1 MPKESMARMHV
12 NLGALH
18 GTVEAALHEMALT
31 RLVAR
36 LWSKDHQLWKPEPT
50 EIANRLGWLTV
61 AEQLREKVGPLQSF
75 AQGVR
80 SAGFRD
86 VVLLGM
92 GGSSLGPEVF
102 RCSFGSTRGFPRLWV
117 LDSTVPGFVRQV
129 TKAITPSR
137 TLFILA
143 SKSGGTIEVM
153 SLYAHFSGLVSRAK
167 KNTGGAPA
175 STLASGRSPLG
186 EAGGS
191 HGPGGAQFI
200 AITDPGTSLGALAHE
215 RGFRTTF
222 TNPPDIG
229 GRYSVLSY
237 FGLVPAALMGL
248 DVAMLLNRG
257 IEMAQACRSGIPPDQ
272 NPGAYLGAVMGIL
285 GRSGR
290 DKVTIVASP
299 KINSFGLW
307 AEQLLAESTG
317 KEGKGLIPVA
327 QEPFAPPDAYG
338 NDRLFAYLRLEGDA
352 NAESDRH
359 VKALEKAGQ
368 PVVRLALRDA
378 YDLAAEFFRWE
389 FATAMAGHYLG
400 IHPFDQPNVQESKE
414 NTARV
419 LDYVKAHGQLPRN
432 EAPESGVDTLL
443 SQAGPGRYLAILAYL
458 TPSSQAD
465 AAIKALRKTLLTK
478 HHLTTTAGYGPRY
491 LHSTGQL
498 HKGGPNSG
506 LFLQLIEDMKPD
518 VAIPGQPYTF
528 GTLAQ
533 AQAVGDYQS
542 LQARHRA
549 VVRVRLGSRAAQAI
563 KKVLKPSRKRASPG
577 GRAGKKRG
585 SKRGRKRR

>member
-1 MPKESMARMHV
+1 MPKEPMARTHV
-12 NLGALH
+12 NLGGLH

-31 RLVAR
+31 RLVTR

-61 AEQLREKVGPLQSF
+61 AEQLCEKVGPLQAF
-75 AQGVR
+75 VQAVR
-80 SAGFRD
+80 NVGFRD

-102 RCSFGSTRGFPRLWV
+102 RRAFGSARGFPRLWV
-117 LDSTVPGFVRQV
+117 LDSTVPGFIRQV
-129 TKAITPSR
+129 TKAINPSK

-153 SLYAHFSGLVSRAK
+153 SLYAHFSGLVAK
-167 KNTGGAPA
+167 ARKNQ
-175 STLASGRSPLG
+175 
-186 EAGGS
+186 
-191 HGPGGAQFI
+191 GGAQFV

-215 RGFRTTF
+215 RGFRITF

-248 DVAMLLNRG
+248 DVSMLLNRG
-257 IEMAQACRSGIPPDQ
+257 IEMAQACRPGIPPDQ

-299 KINSFGLW
+299 RINSFGLW

-327 QEPFAPPDAYG
+327 QEPLAPPEAYG
-338 NDRLFAYLRLEGDA
+338 NDRLFVYLRLEGDA
-352 NAESDRH
+352 NAESDKH
-359 VKALEKAGQ
+359 VKALERAGQ
-368 PVVRLALRDA
+368 PVVRLMLRDT
-378 YDLAAEFFRWE
+378 YDLAGEFFRWE
-389 FATAMAGHYLG
+389 FATAIAGHYLG

-419 LDYVKAHGQLPRN
+419 LDYVKAHGKLPPN
-432 EAPESGVDTLL
+432 DAPESGVDMLL

-458 TPSSQAD
+458 TPSAQSD
-465 AAIKALRKTLLTK
+465 AAIKVLRKTLLTK

-518 VAIPGQPYTF
+518 IAIPGQPYSF
-528 GTLAQ
+528 GLLAQ

-549 VVRVRLGSRAAQAI
+549 VVRVRVGSRPVQAL
-563 KKVLKPSRKRASPG
+563 KKVLKPSRKRPSTGVRTHKKQKRASK
-577 GRAGKKRG
+577 RGKKR
-585 SKRGRKRR
+585 

>member
-1 MPKESMARMHV
+1 MSKEPMARTHV
-12 NLGALH
+12 NLGGLH

-31 RLVAR
+31 RLVTR
-36 LWSKDHQLWKPEPT
+36 LWSKDHTLWKPEPT

-61 AEQLREKVGPLQSF
+61 AEQLREKVGPLQGF
-75 AQGVR
+75 AQAVR
-80 SAGFRD
+80 NAGFRD

-102 RCSFGSTRGFPRLWV
+102 RCTFGSARGFPRPWV
-117 LDSTVPGFVRQV
+117 LDSTVPGLIRQV
-129 TKAITPSR
+129 TKAINPSK

-153 SLYAHFSGLVSRAK
+153 SLYAHFSGLVAK
-167 KNTGGAPA
+167 ARKNQ
-175 STLASGRSPLG
+175 
-186 EAGGS
+186 
-191 HGPGGAQFI
+191 GGAQFI
-200 AITDPGTSLGALAHE
+200 AITDPGTSLGVLAHE

-222 TNPPDIG
+222 TNPSDIG

-237 FGLVPAALMGL
+237 FGLVPAALMGV
-248 DVAMLLNRG
+248 DVSMLLNRG
-257 IEMAQACRSGIPPDQ
+257 IEMAQACRPGIPPDQ
-272 NPGAYLGAVMGIL
+272 NPGAYLGAVMGLL

-299 KINSFGLW
+299 KISSFGLW

-317 KEGKGLIPVA
+317 KEGKGLVPVA
-327 QEPFAPPDAYG
+327 QEPLASPEAYG
-338 NDRLFAYLRLEGDA
+338 NDRLFVYLRLDGDA

-359 VKALEKAGQ
+359 VKALERAGQ
-368 PVVRLALRDA
+368 PVVRLMLRDA
-378 YDLAAEFFRWE
+378 YDLAGEFFRWE
-389 FATAMAGHYLG
+389 FATAIAGHYLG

-419 LDYVKAHGQLPRN
+419 LEYVKAHGKLP
-432 EAPESGVDTLL
+432 ASDASESGVDMLL
-443 SQAGPGRYLAILAYL
+443 SQAGPGRYLAVLAYV
-458 TPSSQAD
+458 TPSAQTD
-465 AAIKALRKTLLTK
+465 AAIKVLRKTLLTK
-478 HHLTTTAGYGPRY
+478 YHLTTTAGYGPRY

-498 HKGGPNSG
+498 HKGGPSSG

-549 VVRVRLGSRAAQAI
+549 VVRVRLGSRPAQAM
-563 KKVLKPSRKRASPG
+563 KKVLKPSRKRAAAGAP
-577 GRAGKKRG
+577 AGKKRG
-585 SKRGRKRR
+585 GRRGKKR

>member
-1 MPKESMARMHV
+1 MSKEPMARTHV
-12 NLGALH
+12 NLGGLH

-31 RLVAR
+31 RLVTR
-36 LWSKDHQLWKPEPT
+36 LWSKDHTLWKPEPT

-61 AEQLREKVGPLQSF
+61 AEQLREKVGPLQGF
-75 AQGVR
+75 AQAVR
-80 SAGFRD
+80 NAGFRD

-102 RCSFGSTRGFPRLWV
+102 RCTFGSARGFPRPWV
-117 LDSTVPGFVRQV
+117 LDSTVPGLIRQV
-129 TKAITPSR
+129 TKAINPSK

-153 SLYAHFSGLVSRAK
+153 SLYAHFSGLVAK
-167 KNTGGAPA
+167 ARKNQ
-175 STLASGRSPLG
+175 
-186 EAGGS
+186 
-191 HGPGGAQFI
+191 GGAQFI
-200 AITDPGTSLGALAHE
+200 AITDPGTSLGVLAHE

-222 TNPPDIG
+222 TNPSDIG

-237 FGLVPAALMGL
+237 FGLVPAALMGV
-248 DVAMLLNRG
+248 DVSMLLNRG
-257 IEMAQACRSGIPPDQ
+257 IEMAQACRPGIPPDQ
-272 NPGAYLGAVMGIL
+272 NPGAYLGAVMGLL

-299 KINSFGLW
+299 KISSFGLW

-317 KEGKGLIPVA
+317 KEGKGLVPVA
-327 QEPFAPPDAYG
+327 QEPLASPEAYG
-338 NDRLFAYLRLEGDA
+338 NDRLFVYLRLDGDA

-359 VKALEKAGQ
+359 VKALERAGQ
-368 PVVRLALRDA
+368 PVVRLMLRDA
-378 YDLAAEFFRWE
+378 YDLAGEFFRWE
-389 FATAMAGHYLG
+389 FATAIAGHYLG

-419 LDYVKAHGQLPRN
+419 LEYVKAHGKLP
-432 EAPESGVDTLL
+432 ASDASESGVDMLL
-443 SQAGPGRYLAILAYL
+443 SQAGPGRYLAVLAYV
-458 TPSSQAD
+458 TPSAQTD
-465 AAIKALRKTLLTK
+465 AAIKVLRKTLLTK
-478 HHLTTTAGYGPRY
+478 YHLTTTAGYGPRY

-498 HKGGPNSG
+498 HKGGPSSG

-549 VVRVRLGSRAAQAI
+549 VVRVRLGSRPAQAM
-563 KKVLKPSRKRASPG
+563 KKVLKPSRKRAATGVP
-577 GRAGKKRG
+577 AGKKRG
-585 SKRGRKRR
+585 GRRGKKR

>member
-1 MPKESMARMHV
+1 MLKEPMARTHV
-12 NLGALH
+12 NLGGLH

-31 RLVAR
+31 RLVTR

-61 AEQLREKVGPLQSF
+61 AEQLREKVGPLQAF
-75 AQGVR
+75 VQAVR
-80 SAGFRD
+80 NAGFRD

-102 RCSFGSTRGFPRLWV
+102 RCSFGSARGFPHLWV
-117 LDSTVPGFVRQV
+117 LDSTVPGFIRQV
-129 TKAITPSR
+129 TKAINPSK

-153 SLYAHFSGLVSRAK
+153 SLYAHFSGLVGKAR
-167 KNTGGAPA
+167 KNQGGAPA
-175 STLASGRSPLG
+175 ST
-186 EAGGS
+186 
-191 HGPGGAQFI
+191 PGGAQFV

-248 DVAMLLNRG
+248 DVSMLLNRG
-257 IEMAQACRSGIPPDQ
+257 IEMAQACRPGIPPDQ

-299 KINSFGLW
+299 RINSFGLW

-327 QEPFAPPDAYG
+327 QEPLAPPEAYG
-338 NDRLFAYLRLEGDA
+338 NDRLFVYLRLEGDA
-352 NAESDRH
+352 NAESDKH
-359 VKALEKAGQ
+359 VKALERAGH
-368 PVVRLALRDA
+368 PVVRLMLRDT
-378 YDLAAEFFRWE
+378 YDLAGEFFRWE
-389 FATAMAGHYLG
+389 FATAIAGHYLG

-419 LDYVKAHGQLPRN
+419 LDYVKAHGKLPPSD
-432 EAPESGVDTLL
+432 APENGVDTLL
-443 SQAGPGRYLAILAYL
+443 AQAGPGRYLAILAYL
-458 TPSSQAD
+458 TPSAQSD
-465 AAIKALRKTLLTK
+465 AAIKVLRKTLLTK
-478 HHLTTTAGYGPRY
+478 HHLPTTAGYGPRY

-506 LFLQLIEDMKPD
+506 LFLELIEEMKPD

-533 AQAVGDYQS
+533 AQAAGDYQS

-549 VVRVRLGSRAAQAI
+549 VVRVRVGSRPAQAI
-563 KKVLKPSRKRASPG
+563 KKVLKPSRKRPSTGA
-577 GRAGKKRG
+577 RAVKKRG
-585 SKRGRKRR
+585 GKRGKRRR

>member
-1 MPKESMARMHV
+1 MPKEPMARTHV
-12 NLGALH
+12 NLGGLH

-31 RLVAR
+31 RLVTR

-61 AEQLREKVGPLQSF
+61 AEQLCEKVGPLQAF
-75 AQGVR
+75 VQAVR
-80 SAGFRD
+80 NVGFRD

-102 RCSFGSTRGFPRLWV
+102 RRAFGSARGFPRLWV
-117 LDSTVPGFVRQV
+117 LDSTVPGFIRQV
-129 TKAITPSR
+129 TKAINPSK

-153 SLYAHFSGLVSRAK
+153 SLYAHFSGLVAK
-167 KNTGGAPA
+167 ARKNQ
-175 STLASGRSPLG
+175 
-186 EAGGS
+186 
-191 HGPGGAQFI
+191 GGAQFV

-222 TNPPDIG
+222 TNPSDIG

-248 DVAMLLNRG
+248 DVSMLLNRG
-257 IEMAQACRSGIPPDQ
+257 IEMAQACRPGIPPDQ

-299 KINSFGLW
+299 KVDSFGLW

-327 QEPFAPPDAYG
+327 QEPLASPEAYG
-338 NDRLFAYLRLEGDA
+338 NDRLFVYLRLEGDA
-352 NAESDRH
+352 NTESDKH
-359 VKALEKAGQ
+359 VKALERAGQ
-368 PVVRLALRDA
+368 PVVRLMLRDTH
-378 YDLAAEFFRWE
+378 DLAGEFFRWE
-389 FATAMAGHYLG
+389 FATAIAGHYLG

-419 LDYVKAHGQLPRN
+419 LDYVKTHGKLPPN
-432 EAPESGVDTLL
+432 DVPESGVDALL

-458 TPSSQAD
+458 TPSAQSD

-506 LFLQLIEDMKPD
+506 LFLQVIEDMKPD

-528 GTLAQ
+528 GMLAQ

-549 VVRVRLGSRAAQAI
+549 VVRVRVGSRPAQAM
-563 KKVLKPSRKRASPG
+563 KKVLKPSRKRAS
-577 GRAGKKRG
+577 ADAVA
-585 SKRGRKRR
+585 GRKRRGKRGKKR

>member
-1 MPKESMARMHV
+1 MSKEPMARMHV
-12 NLGALH
+12 NLGTLH

-36 LWSKDHQLWKPEPT
+36 LWAKDHTLWKPDPT

-61 AEQLREKVGPLQSF
+61 AEQLREKVGPLQTF
-75 AQGVR
+75 AHSVR
-80 SAGFRD
+80 AAGFRD

-92 GGSSLGPEVF
+92 GGSSLGPEVL
-102 RCSFGSTRGFPRLWV
+102 RCSFGSARGFPRLWV

-143 SKSGGTIEVM
+143 SKSGGTIEVT
-153 SLYAHFSGLVSRAK
+153 SLYAHFSALVAKAK
-167 KNTGGAPA
+167 KNA
-175 STLASGRSPLG
+175 
-186 EAGGS
+186 
-191 HGPGGAQFI
+191 GGAQFI

-248 DVAMLLNRG
+248 DVAALLNRG
-257 IEMAQACRSGIPPDQ
+257 IEMAQACRPGIPPDQ

-299 KINSFGLW
+299 TVNSFGLW

-327 QEPFAPPDAYG
+327 QEPPAAPDAYG
-338 NDRLFAYLRLEGDA
+338 NDRLFVYLRLEGDA
-352 NAESDRH
+352 NAESDKH
-359 VKALEKAGQ
+359 VKALERAGQ
-368 PVVRLALRDA
+368 PVVRFALRDA
-378 YDLAAEFFRWE
+378 YDLAGEFFRWE
-389 FATAMAGHYLG
+389 FATAIAGHYLG

-419 LDYVKAHGQLPRN
+419 LDYVKTHGQLPRH
-432 EAPESGVDTLL
+432 EASESGVDALL
-443 SQAGPGRYLAILAYL
+443 SQAGPGRYLAILAYA
-458 TPSSQAD
+458 TPSSQVD
-465 AAIKALRKTLLTK
+465 AAIKTLRKTLLVK
-478 HHLTTTAGYGPRY
+478 YHLTTTAGYGPRY

-542 LQARHRA
+542 LQARHRS

-563 KKVLKPSRKRASPG
+563 KKALKPSRRRAPAAP
-577 GRAGKKRG
+577 RAAKKKRG
-585 SKRGRKRR
+585 GKRGRKR

>member
-1 MPKESMARMHV
+1 MPKEPMARTHV
-12 NLGALH
+12 NLGGLH

-31 RLVAR
+31 RLVTR

-61 AEQLREKVGPLQSF
+61 AEQLCEKVGPLQAF
-75 AQGVR
+75 VQAVR
-80 SAGFRD
+80 NVGFRD

-102 RCSFGSTRGFPRLWV
+102 RRAFGSARGFPRLWV
-117 LDSTVPGFVRQV
+117 LDSTVPGFIRQV
-129 TKAITPSR
+129 TKAINPSK

-153 SLYAHFSGLVSRAK
+153 SLYAHFSGLVAK
-167 KNTGGAPA
+167 ARKNQ
-175 STLASGRSPLG
+175 
-186 EAGGS
+186 
-191 HGPGGAQFI
+191 GGAQFV

-215 RGFRTTF
+215 RGFRITF

-248 DVAMLLNRG
+248 DVSMLLNRG
-257 IEMAQACRSGIPPDQ
+257 IEMAQACRPGIPPDQ

-299 KINSFGLW
+299 RINSFGLW

-327 QEPFAPPDAYG
+327 QEPLAPPEAYG
-338 NDRLFAYLRLEGDA
+338 NDRLFVYLRLEGDA
-352 NAESDRH
+352 NAESDKH
-359 VKALEKAGQ
+359 VKALERAGQ
-368 PVVRLALRDA
+368 PVVRLMLRDT
-378 YDLAAEFFRWE
+378 YDLAGEFFRWE
-389 FATAMAGHYLG
+389 FATAIAGHYLG

-419 LDYVKAHGQLPRN
+419 LDYVKAHGKLPPN
-432 EAPESGVDTLL
+432 DAPESGVDMLL

-458 TPSSQAD
+458 TPSAQSD
-465 AAIKALRKTLLTK
+465 AAIKVLRKTLLTK

-518 VAIPGQPYTF
+518 VAIPGQPYSF
-528 GTLAQ
+528 GLLAQ

-549 VVRVRLGSRAAQAI
+549 VVRVRVGSRPVQAL
-563 KKVLKPSRKRASPG
+563 KKVLKPSRKRPSTGVRTHKKQKRASK
-577 GRAGKKRG
+577 RGKKR
-585 SKRGRKRR
+585 

>member
-1 MPKESMARMHV
+1 MPKEPMTRMHV

-36 LWSKDHQLWKPEPT
+36 LWSKDHTLWKPEPT

-75 AQGVR
+75 AQTVR
-80 SAGFRD
+80 STGFRD

-102 RCSFGSTRGFPRLWV
+102 RCTFGSRRGFPRLWV

-153 SLYAHFSGLVSRAK
+153 SLYAHFSGLVAK
-167 KNTGGAPA
+167 ARKNTGA
-175 STLASGRSPLG
+175 
-186 EAGGS
+186 
-191 HGPGGAQFI
+191 AQFI

-237 FGLVPAALMGL
+237 FGLVPAALLGL
-248 DVAMLLNRG
+248 DVQMLLDRG
-257 IEMAQACRSGIPPDQ
+257 IEMAQACRPGIPPDQ

-299 KINSFGLW
+299 TINSFGLW

-327 QEPFAPPDAYG
+327 QEPLAPPDAYG
-338 NDRLFAYLRLEGDA
+338 NDRLFVYLRLESDA
-352 NAESDRH
+352 NAENDKH
-359 VKALEKAGQ
+359 IKALERAGQ
-368 PVVRLALRDA
+368 PVVRFALRDT
-378 YDLAAEFFRWE
+378 YDLAAEFLRWE
-389 FATAMAGHYLG
+389 FATAIAGHYLG

-414 NTARV
+414 NTGRV

-432 EAPESGVDTLL
+432 DAPESGAELLL

-458 TPSSQAD
+458 TPSPKAD
-465 AAIKALRKTLLTK
+465 AAIRALRKTLLTK

-518 VAIPGQPYTF
+518 VSIPGQPYTF

-533 AQAVGDYQS
+533 AQAVGDFQS
-542 LQARHRA
+542 LQARHRT
-549 VVRVRLGSRAAQAI
+549 VVRVRLGSRAAQSI
-563 KKVLKPSRKRASPG
+563 KKVLKPSRKHASAGAHAGSKRASKRG
-577 GRAGKKRG
+577 GKRGKKR
-585 SKRGRKRR
+585 

>member
-1 MPKESMARMHV
+1 MARMHV

-36 LWSKDHQLWKPEPT
+36 LWSKDHTLWKPEPT

-61 AEQLREKVGPLQSF
+61 AEQLREKTGSLQTF
-75 AQGVR
+75 AQSVR

-102 RCSFGSTRGFPRLWV
+102 RCTFGPARGFPRLWV
-117 LDSTVPGFVRQV
+117 LDSTVPGFVRQI
-129 TKAITPSR
+129 TKAINPAK

-153 SLYAHFSGLVSRAK
+153 SLYAHFSGLVAK
-167 KNTGGAPA
+167 ARKN
-175 STLASGRSPLG
+175 SGS
-186 EAGGS
+186 
-191 HGPGGAQFI
+191 AQCI

-215 RGFRTTF
+215 RGFRTIF

-237 FGLVPAALMGL
+237 FGLVPAALLGL
-248 DVAMLLNRG
+248 DVQMLLNRG
-257 IEMAQACRSGIPPDQ
+257 IEMAQACRPGIPPDQ

-299 KINSFGLW
+299 TINSFGLW

-327 QEPFAPPDAYG
+327 QEPLASPEAYG
-338 NDRLFAYLRLEGDA
+338 NDRLFVYLRLEGDA
-352 NAESDRH
+352 NAESDKH
-359 VKALEKAGQ
+359 VKALERAGQ
-368 PVVRLALRDA
+368 PVVRLTLRDT

-389 FATAMAGHYLG
+389 FATAIAGHYLG

-414 NTARV
+414 NTSRV
-419 LDYVKAHGQLPRN
+419 LDYVKTHGQLPRN
-432 EAPESGVDTLL
+432 DTPESSVDLLL

-458 TPSSQAD
+458 TPSSKTD

-491 LHSTGQL
+491 LHSTGQM

-518 VAIPGQPYTF
+518 VSIPG
-528 GTLAQ
+528 
-533 AQAVGDYQS
+533 
-542 LQARHRA
+542 HRT
-549 VVRVRLGSRAAQAI
+549 VVRVRLGSRAAQSI
-563 KKVLKPSRKRASPG
+563 KKVLKPSRKRVSAG
-577 GRAGKKRG
+577 AHAGKKRA
-585 SKRGRKRR
+585 SKRVKRRR